1 MATKAYKTCA
11 GNAII
16 SLCGTVPGFYPPI
29 FLINKM
35 GRKGIQFMGFSMMT
49 LTLMIMAAAFPQLLP
64 TANPPNAASVNG
76 TPWAYL
82 LLFCM
87 MFFFANFG
95 PNTTEFIIPG
105 ELFPTKFR
113 STCHG
118 IASGTGK
125 VGSVVGSFGFGW
137 MVIGAK
143 NGLSTSY
150 PMNSTTN
157 ATQLAVGLMSIMC
170 FLGLCCTFLV
180 PETTGL
186 SLEEIV
192 AKYHDWDEN
201 EGKSLKEHEAEA
213 SSSEENVVHYDD
225 IETPVIAP
233 APTPTSPPQANNDVV
248 YY

>member
-1 MATKAYKTCA
+1 MAMKAYKTCA

-16 SLCGTVPGFYPPI
+16 SLCGTVPGYYPVI

-35 GRKGIQFMGFSMMT
+35 GRKGIQFMGFSVMT
-49 LTLMIMAAAFPQLLP
+49 GTLMIMAAAYPQLLP
-64 TANPPNAASVNG
+64 TANNAASING

-82 LLFCM
+82 MLFCL

-118 IASGTGK
+118 IASASGK
-125 VGSVVGSFGFGW
+125 VGAVVGSFGFGW

-143 NGLSTSY
+143 NHLSTSY
-150 PMNSTTN
+150 PLDSTTN
-157 ATQLAVGLMSIMC
+157 AMQLAVGLLSIMC
-170 FLGLCCTFLV
+170 ALGLACTFLV

-192 AKYHDWDEN
+192 AKYHDWEEKTTATKEDKDTHIEMDIDE
-201 EGKSLKEHEAEA
+201 EDDPAAIYAEDVA
-213 SSSEENVVHYDD
+213 LS
-225 IETPVIAP
+225 P
-233 APTPTSPPQANNDVV
+233 APTPADGSSPNVS